1 MLPGASAPPR
11 FNGLMWST
19 TNPGHAPEVLPVA
32 GQGLLAWNAPLA
44 AGLRAIRPLAV
55 RAQLPHPFVE
65 DSECPTAERR
75 SDRAADRGALRGAER
90 AEPRRVD
97 AQDGTMAN
105 RRHSEMT
112 SCRIIMLEQSAVCA
126 AGNRA
131 RWVVRRS

>member
-32 GQGLLAWNAPLA
+32 GQGWPAWNALRA

-55 RAQLPHPFVE
+55 RAQLPHLFVE
-65 DSECPTAERR
+65 DSACPTAERR

-90 AEPRRVD
+90 AVLRLVEAHAGTEASRRQS
-97 AQDGTMAN
+97 ARAKF
-105 RRHSEMT
+105 
-112 SCRIIMLEQSAVCA
+112 RIIMYDSIGGLYQ
-126 AGNRA
+126 
-131 RWVVRRS
+131 RR

>member
-32 GQGLLAWNAPLA
+32 GQGWPARNALLA

-55 RAQLPHPFVE
+55 RAQLPHLFVE

-75 SDRAADRGALRGAER
+75 SDRAADRTALRGAER
-90 AEPRRVD
+90 GCCAWWKPSSGPPQAGGREPGPVF
-97 AQDGTMAN
+97 GST
-105 RRHSEMT
+105 
-112 SCRIIMLEQSAVCA
+112 
-126 AGNRA
+126 
-131 RWVVRRS
+131 

>member
-32 GQGLLAWNAPLA
+32 GQGWPARNALLA

-55 RAQLPHPFVE
+55 RAQLPHLFVE

-75 SDRAADRGALRGAER
+75 SDRAADRTALRGAER
-90 AEPRRVD
+90 AVLRLVEAHVGTAASRR
-97 AQDGTMAN
+97 Q
-105 RRHSEMT
+105 
-112 SCRIIMLEQSAVCA
+112 
-126 AGNRA
+126 RA
-131 RWVVRRS
+131 RTGFRISMKILSGFVP